1 MKKTLSIIS
10 PQLAAQWHPAK
21 NGGLTTD
28 QVSAGSHKKV
38 WWKCPEGSDH
48 EWNTSPSKRTK
59 SSQGCPFCAGHKVSV
74 TNSLASLD
82 PKLAQEWHPTKNE
95 NLTPDQV
102 TRHSEKKV
110 WWQCFNYPEHEWDA
124 SPANRTKGKGC
135 PFCAGQ
141 SITNSL
147 ANITL

>member
-1 MKKTLSIIS
+1 MVDALQTKFRQANTRKF
-10 PQLAAQWHPAK
+10 
-21 NGGLTTD
+21 GGN
-28 QVSAGSHKKV
+28 VPK
-38 WWKCPEGSDH
+38 GSDH
-48 EWNTSPSKRTK
+48 EWDTSPGKRTN
-59 SSQGCPFCAGHKVSV
+59 SSQGCPFCNGQKPSV
-74 TNSLASLD
+74 TNSLASLY

-102 TRHSEKKV
+102 TKHSGKKV
-110 WWQCFNYPEHEWDA
+110 WWQCSNYPEHEWDV
-124 SPANRTKGKGC
+124 SPANRTKGKKC

>member
-1 MKKTLSIIS
+1 M
-10 PQLAAQWHPAK
+10 
-21 NGGLTTD
+21 NGIHRLVKELT
-28 QVSAGSHKKV
+28 Q
-38 WWKCPEGSDH
+38 
-48 EWNTSPSKRTK
+48 
-59 SSQGCPFCAGHKVSV
+59 SSQGCPFCAEQKVSV
-74 TNSLASLD
+74 TNSLASLY
-82 PKLAQEWHPTKNE
+82 PKLAQEWHPTKNK

-102 TRHSEKKV
+102 TRHSGKKN
-110 WWQCFNYPEHEWDA
+110 WWKCSNYPEHEWDA